1 MAENKPSRVSD
12 TSATSEKKETFAR
25 AKFNIVQFY
34 LGRFGVK
41 FAIYPLSRK
50 IYCANVSVGK
60 IHVTSTPMCLECSVS
75 RLFRN
80 KQV

>member
-12 TSATSEKKETFAR
+12 TFATSEKKETFAR
-25 AKFNIVQFY
+25 VKFNIVQFY

-50 IYCANVSVGK
+50 IYCANVSDEK
-60 IHVTSTPMCLECSVS
+60 KARHEHTYVS
-75 RLFRN
+75 RM
-80 KQV
+80 